1 LTLGIVFL
9 RRRRQR
15 LYNRH
20 EGRSTRQATGQRPP
34 PTRID
39 PFTLEHVPIG
49 TSNSQVEHAFIS
61 GKKSPLRIP
70 PGEATVAE
78 NLESESPV
86 DSRIPHSDSDSED
99 VPRRP
104 SSSAANSLTFS
115 TTTTARQQRLQE
127 QEKAMARQLASLE
140 VKIDSAEWVS
150 SMRAEYSAM
159 AAEMSRLR
167 AEVTWFRN
175 AQQSDWAL
183 GLSDEIPPPYSN
195 ARIEPRQ

>member
-1 LTLGIVFL
+1 
-9 RRRRQR
+9 
-15 LYNRH
+15 
-20 EGRSTRQATGQRPP
+20 
-34 PTRID
+34 
-39 PFTLEHVPIG
+39 
-49 TSNSQVEHAFIS
+49 
-61 GKKSPLRIP
+61 
-70 PGEATVAE
+70 
-78 NLESESPV
+78 
-86 DSRIPHSDSDSED
+86 
-99 VPRRP
+99 
-104 SSSAANSLTFS
+104 
-115 TTTTARQQRLQE
+115 
-127 QEKAMARQLASLE
+127 MARQLASLE